1 MQVVYIAFVL
11 FCRCRLCF
19 EHSLSIRPNKTN
31 SQPHIIIIMANL
43 DNEVSIST
51 ATTSEHYFPVLSTQ
65 CSELRLQILKARTGR
80 NVRTDR
86 TRKQRPRLQ
95 LIFPDW
101 YTPPGAMAGDEP
113 CDGIILTLNPRGGSG
128 DAKCK
133 VKLSKSASSS
143 TSDIVSNVS
152 IPYLGTV
159 RNLLDVARDTFGTGH
174 EKFKYSLSHQ
184 RLHSGRDF

>member
-1 MQVVYIAFVL
+1 
-11 FCRCRLCF
+11 CRLCF
-19 EHSLSIRPNKTN
+19 ERFLSIPPNKTN

-51 ATTSEHYFPVLSTQ
+51 ATTSEHYFP
-65 CSELRLQILKARTGR
+65 ILKARTGG

-101 YTPPGAMAGDEP
+101 YTLSGAMAGDEP

-152 IPYLGTV
+152 IPYASTV
-159 RNLLDVARDTFGTGH
+159 QNLLDAARDTFGTGH
-174 EKFKYSLSHQ
+174 KKFKYRLSNQ
-184 RLHSGRDF
+184 RLHSGRDFW